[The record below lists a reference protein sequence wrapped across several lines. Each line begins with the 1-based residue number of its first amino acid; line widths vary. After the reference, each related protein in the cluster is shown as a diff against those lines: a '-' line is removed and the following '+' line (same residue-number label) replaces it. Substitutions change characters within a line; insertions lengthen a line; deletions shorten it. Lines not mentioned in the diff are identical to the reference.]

1 MVMATHCGKMKQS
14 VVSREYKVM
23 LNKDRFVGPQSD
35 LVKRAGEFW
44 TDFAASIQNMVYD
57 TDGSLSNVEKTR
69 IIKFCDSVDNCLWKN
84 DYVFRERVDMGSE
97 IREVTLKFRH
107 PDRYISEDRDMSAAK
122 SGKGKMKFEEDI
134 KLPFFTLYSLS
145 TKQTIGYNTNI
156 NKLND
161 IGELYPDLK
170 KRIKAYHENEA
181 INVVGRLNAKEPLNS
196 TLGGRGE

>member
-1 MVMATHCGKMKQS
+1 M
-14 VVSREYKVM
+14 
-23 LNKDRFVGPQSD
+23 
-35 LVKRAGEFW
+35 
-44 TDFAASIQNMVYD
+44 
-57 TDGSLSNVEKTR
+57 
-69 IIKFCDSVDNCLWKN
+69 DNCLWKN

-161 IGELYPDLK
+161 IGELYLGLK